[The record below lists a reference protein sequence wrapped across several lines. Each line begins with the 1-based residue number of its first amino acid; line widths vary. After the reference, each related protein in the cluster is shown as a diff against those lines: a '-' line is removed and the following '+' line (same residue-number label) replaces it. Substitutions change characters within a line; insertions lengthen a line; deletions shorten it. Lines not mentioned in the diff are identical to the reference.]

1 MKSPVVLC
9 VDDEPNVLEA
19 LYRKLRKDGYN
30 ILLAASAEEALEVMK
45 SNPVDVIISDELMP
59 GMGGN
64 SLLQWIKED
73 YPNTVRIMLTGHYTE
88 SEVTLGAIN
97 RAEVFRLLPKP
108 WNEDELRGAVREA
121 VTTGSAK

>member
-1 MKSPVVLC
+1 MERPIVLC

-19 LYRKLRKDGYN
+19 LYRELRKDGYN
-30 ILLAASAEEALEVMK
+30 ILLAASAEEALEVMR
-45 SNPVDVIISDELMP
+45 SNPVDVIVSDELMP
-59 GMGGN
+59 GMSGN

-73 YPNTVRIMLTGHYTE
+73 YPGTVRIMLTGHYAE

-108 WNEDELRGAVREA
+108 WGEEELRGAVREA
-121 VTTGSAK
+121 VTTGSTR

>member
-1 MKSPVVLC
+1 MKNPVVLC

-19 LYRKLRKDGYN
+19 LYRELRKDGYN
-30 ILLAASAEEALEVMK
+30 ILLAGSAEEALEVMK
-45 SNPVDVIISDELMP
+45 SNRVDVIVSDELMP

-73 YPNTVRIMLTGHYTE
+73 YPGTTRIMLTGHYNE

-108 WNEDELRGAVREA
+108 WGEDELRDAVREA
-121 VTTGSAK
+121 VTTGSAR

>member
-19 LYRKLRKDGYN
+19 LYRELRKDGYN

-45 SNPVDVIISDELMP
+45 SNPVDVIVSDELMP

-73 YPNTVRIMLTGHYTE
+73 YPGTVRIMLTGHYAE
-88 SEVTLGAIN
+88 SEVALRAIN

-108 WNEDELRGAVREA
+108 WDEDELRDAVREA
-121 VTTGSAK
+121 VTTDSTR